1 MNVVCVYAIIKSM
14 IVTLDTNVLL
24 AALIS
29 ANGASNFIF
38 QLILE
43 EKIRLALSTSVV
55 LEYDDVL
62 KRPDTQRLHQLSFSD
77 VDDIV
82 DTLLLLARKHAIYY
96 RLRPNLVDE
105 GDNLIFEC
113 AFTSNSHYLITSN
126 IRDFKQAEWRGAAFE
141 VVTPS
146 DFCKRWRSS
155 HE

>member
-1 MNVVCVYAIIKSM
+1 M

-24 AALIS
+24 AGLIS
-29 ANGASNFIF
+29 ANGASNFILH
-38 QLILE
+38 LILE
-43 EKIRLALSTSVV
+43 EKIKLALSTSVV

-62 KRPDTQRLHQLSFSD
+62 KRPDTRRLHKLAMTD
-77 VDDIV
+77 IDDII

-113 AFTSNSHYLITSN
+113 AFTSNSDFLITSN
-126 IRDFKQAEWRGAAFE
+126 IKNFKNAEWRGAGFGI
-141 VVTPS
+141 VTPS
-146 DFCKRWRSS
+146 DFCKLWRSR

>member
-1 MNVVCVYAIIKSM
+1 MRIRYHNNM

-29 ANGASNFIF
+29 ANGASHFILN
-38 QLILE
+38 LILE

-62 KRPDTQRLHQLSFSD
+62 KRPDIQALHHLSIAD

-113 AFTSNSHYLITSN
+113 AFTSNSDYLITSN
-126 IRDFKQAEWRGAAFE
+126 IRDFTHAEWRGAAFE

-146 DFCKRWRSS
+146 DFCKRWRST

>member
-1 MNVVCVYAIIKSM
+1 M

-29 ANGASNFIF
+29 ANGASNFILH
-38 QLILE
+38 LILE

-62 KRPDTQRLHQLSFSD
+62 KRPDTSRLHKLARAD
-77 VDDIV
+77 VDDII

-113 AFTSNSHYLITSN
+113 AFTSNSNFLITSN
-126 IRDFKQAEWRGAAFE
+126 IKDFNNAEWRGVRFSI
-141 VVTPS
+141 VTPS
-146 DFCKRWRSS
+146 DFCKLWRSR